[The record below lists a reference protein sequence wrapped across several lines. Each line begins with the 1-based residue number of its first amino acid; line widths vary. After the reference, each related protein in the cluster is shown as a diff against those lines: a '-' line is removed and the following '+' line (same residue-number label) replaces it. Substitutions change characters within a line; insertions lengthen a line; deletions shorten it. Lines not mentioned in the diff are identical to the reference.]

1 MRVLVFSMLLLLLF
15 IIIIIVFF
23 QMVLQG
29 LVPVT
34 FSHGIV
40 VNIHVPPVVMPT
52 TGNAGADFSP
62 RMANGLGSPML
73 HTWLA
78 AKAPLARCAMP
89 CLSSSHTA
97 LVLCVLCSVCMD
109 RCWDRGVMRYGS
121 DKGVL
126 SRNPRK
132 HESIYPGL

>member
-1 MRVLVFSMLLLLLF
+1 MKRLGASTPNTSFLPSVECISTHIHIHIHIHVCMRVLVFSMLLLLLF

-40 VNIHVPPVVMPT
+40 VNIHVFPTVVTLT

-62 RMANGLGSPML
+62 RMANGYSLQCFTHSWLLRRLL
-73 HTWLA
+73 HVV
-78 AKAPLARCAMP
+78 RC
-89 CLSSSHTA
+89 
-97 LVLCVLCSVCMD
+97 LVS
-109 RCWDRGVMRYGS
+109 
-121 DKGVL
+121 
-126 SRNPRK
+126 
-132 HESIYPGL
+132 